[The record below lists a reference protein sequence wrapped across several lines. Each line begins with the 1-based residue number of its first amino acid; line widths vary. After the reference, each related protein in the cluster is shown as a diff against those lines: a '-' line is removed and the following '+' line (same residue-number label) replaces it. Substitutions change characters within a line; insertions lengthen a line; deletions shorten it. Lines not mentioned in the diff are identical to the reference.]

1 MGAGSLC
8 PGGLCPG
15 GSLSRGSLSRG
26 SLSRGSLSRGG
37 LCAEGVSVRE
47 TPPPVDRQ
55 TPVKLLPC
63 PKLRLWVVNIF
74 EKVFRQASMLTLTYC
89 QLRFI
94 FEKLVC

>member
-1 MGAGSLC
+1 MGAGGLC

-15 GSLSRGSLSRG
+15 C
-26 SLSRGSLSRGG
+26 

-63 PKLRLWVVNIF
+63 LKLRLWAVNIF